1 MEEPEKDPE
10 SPLTPLQRQHIE
22 ELVELSP
29 PVIKSGVR
37 RDAISAAEV
46 LNVYLGV
53 RNNSDTMHLELKPCG
68 DNSESGA

>member
-1 MEEPEKDPE
+1 MAETEKDPE
-10 SPLTPLQRQHIE
+10 SPLTPLQRLHIE

-46 LNVYLGV
+46 LNVYSGV
-53 RNNSDTMHLELKPCG
+53 RNNAMHLELKPCA

>member
-1 MEEPEKDPE
+1 MEEPENDPE

-37 RDAISAAEV
+37 RDAVSAADV
-46 LNVYLGV
+46 LHAYSGV
-53 RNNSDTMHLELKPCG
+53 QSNQSTMKFELKPCETNG
-68 DNSESGA
+68 ESEA